1 MAPPNCY
8 CCCCLCVDPRDSGE
22 SSLAEKTRGQTPRKI
37 NSRKEEVP
45 LGTNSRVLVRFF
57 FLLLFFAAGVGVN
70 PYSES
75 RLGGGPGV
83 RPVDTVFSPL
93 KPSACERLLPG
104 RGDCGPANPPPR
116 FFSQQPTYGRPTK
129 LRVQRLHVLHTGFVI
144 CYFFFA
150 RLFQLA
156 KSLPF
161 SLFFFSS
168 SRKREKHAFSTFGLR
183 IFSISFAGGTNGDP
197 LN

>member
-1 MAPPNCY
+1 MVVFAGPPVPLLSSVRPARDPPQPDRPPAIGIVRAAEVAPSPPSPRLGQTHPSYCY

-93 KPSACERLLPG
+93 EPSACEHPNLGAVIVAPRILLRDFFPSSLHMGG
-104 RGDCGPANPPPR
+104 RQN
-116 FFSQQPTYGRPTK
+116 
-129 LRVQRLHVLHTGFVI
+129 
-144 CYFFFA
+144 
-150 RLFQLA
+150 
-156 KSLPF
+156 
-161 SLFFFSS
+161 
-168 SRKREKHAFSTFGLR
+168 
-183 IFSISFAGGTNGDP
+183 
-197 LN
+197 